1 MQTLMQDLR
10 YGARM
15 LVKQP
20 GFTLIAILT
29 LALGIGANT
38 AIFSLVDKL
47 LLRSLPVSDPH
58 QLVLLTA
65 ESVNPKFLNNIF
77 SYPDYVDYRD
87 QNQVLSGLLAFNQGN
102 FKMGTGEQ
110 REKISLELVSG
121 NYFAVLGV
129 KASLGRTVQPDDN
142 RTEGAHPVVVLSHGF
157 WQRRFNSD
165 PTMIG
170 RQITLEGANFTVI
183 GVAAPSYRGMSL
195 EYPADAWVP
204 LMMRAPLLKTTV
216 ATQER
221 KLAWLK
227 LIGRLKPGVAHEQA
241 QASLDLTARN
251 VREAVTPSA
260 DRNLPFYEK
269 RLLLSPAAQGISYL
283 RPKLNQT
290 LRLLMTVVGL
300 LLLIACANIATLLL
314 ARATTRRK
322 EIAVRLALGASR
334 WRLLRQLLTESLVLA
349 LIGAGIGLLFAP
361 WLFALLLA
369 YQPNLNLAPTI
380 LSDSLDARVLGF
392 ALLLTVLSSLVF
404 GLVPALQS
412 SRTDLVP
419 ALKDSELMPHRER
432 WWNARNLLVVVQ
444 VALALIVLIGAGLLV
459 KSLRNLFAI
468 DPGFKPEN
476 VLLVSI
482 ALPREQY
489 ANKKTEEQFQQIT
502 AQQNQFYQQ
511 LAERVQ
517 ALPGVVAATT
527 ASITPMSGSV
537 GTMSV
542 TIEGYQGQPVQ
553 NIGIDYN
560 TVGPGYHELMG
571 IPIAQGRGLTPT
583 DRTGTPN
590 VVVINEA
597 MARLYFPNQNPLG
610 KRLNVGTIIGVTRDL
625 KIHKLTEAPLPHF
638 DIAALQHP
646 YGNYVRL
653 LVRTAGEP
661 TALVAA
667 VRQEVKTLNPE
678 AAIDRVTTVSA
689 ELENSIAAER
699 MAAALT
705 SVFGLIALVLA
716 VIGLYGVMTFA
727 VSRRTREV
735 GIRMALGA
743 QSRDVLKLVIGQGLR
758 LTLAGVCIGLG
769 GALALTRLIESLLFS
784 VSATDPLTFVV
795 IPILL
800 TGVALLACWIP
811 AQRATQVDPMI
822 ALRCE

>member
-1 MQTLMQDLR
+1 MQTLWQDLR
-10 YGARM
+10 YA
-15 LVKQP
+15 VKLLRQRP
-20 GFTLIAILT
+20 SFTLIAVLSI
-29 LALGIGANT
+29 AISIGANT

-47 LLRSLPVSDPH
+47 LLRSLPVSDPQ

-65 ESVNPKFLNNIF
+65 ESVNPKFLNNVF

-87 QNQVLSGLLAFNQGN
+87 QNQALSGLLAFNQLN
-102 FKMGTGEQ
+102 SKMGTGEQ

-121 NYFAVLGV
+121 NYFDVLGV
-129 KASLGRTVQPDDN
+129 KASLGRTIQPDDN

-165 PTMIG
+165 PAIVG
-170 RQITLEGANFTVI
+170 QQIMFEGANYTVI
-183 GVAAPSYRGMSL
+183 GIAAQPYRGMSL

-204 LMMRAPLLKTTV
+204 LMMRAPLLKTAV
-216 ATQER
+216 ANQER

-227 LIGRLKPGVAHEQA
+227 LVGRRKPGVTHEQA

-251 VREAVTPSA
+251 IRESLTPPS

-269 RLLLSPAAQGISYL
+269 RMLLSPAAQGISYL

-290 LRLLMTVVGL
+290 LKLLMTVVGL
-300 LLLIACANIATLLL
+300 LLLIACANVATLLL

-334 WRLLRQLLTESLVLA
+334 WRLLRQLLTESFVLA
-349 LIGAGIGLLFAP
+349 LIGAVIGVLFAP
-361 WLFALLLA
+361 WLFDLLLA

-380 LSDSLDARVLGF
+380 LSDSLDARVLTF
-392 ALLLTVLSSLVF
+392 ALGLTVLSSLVF

-412 SRTDLVP
+412 SRPDLVP
-419 ALKDSELMPHRER
+419 ALKDGQMIPHRER
-432 WWNARNLLVVVQ
+432 RWNARNLLVVVQ
-444 VALALIVLIGAGLLV
+444 VALALIVLIGAGLFV

-476 VLLVSI
+476 VLLVPI
-482 ALPREQY
+482 AMPREQY
-489 ANKKTEEQFQQIT
+489 ANQTTEAQFQQIA

-537 GTMSV
+537 GTMNV
-542 TIEGYQGQPVQ
+542 TIEGYQTQAGQ

-571 IPIAQGRGLTPT
+571 IPLVQGRSFTPA

-597 MARLYFPNQNPLG
+597 MARLYFPNQNPIG
-610 KRLNVGTIIGVTRDL
+610 KRLNIGTIIGVTRDL
-625 KIHKLTEAPLPHF
+625 KIHKLTETPLPHF
-638 DIAALQHP
+638 DRAALQHP
-646 YGNYVRL
+646 YGSYVRL
-653 LVRTAGEP
+653 LMRTAGEP

-667 VRQEVKTLNPE
+667 VRQEVKTLSPE

-716 VIGLYGVMTFA
+716 VIGLYGVMIFT

-743 QSRDVLKLVIGQGLR
+743 QSHDVLKLVTGQGLR
-758 LTLAGVCIGLG
+758 LTLVGVCIGLG
-769 GALALTRLIESLLFS
+769 GALALTRLMETMLFG
-784 VSATDPLTFVV
+784 VSATDPLTFA
-795 IPILL
+795 
-800 TGVALLACWIP
+800 GVALLLALVALVACWIP
-811 AQRATQVDPMI
+811 ARRATKVDPMI
-822 ALRCE
+822 ALRCD